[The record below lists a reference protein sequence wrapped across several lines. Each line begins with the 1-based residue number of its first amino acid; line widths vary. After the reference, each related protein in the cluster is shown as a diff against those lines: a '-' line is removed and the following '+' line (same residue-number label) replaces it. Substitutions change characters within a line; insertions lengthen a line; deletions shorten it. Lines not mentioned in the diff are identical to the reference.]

1 MSQLWNIAQEL
12 SQEYIRNKHPDQAQ
26 ELVEYLHL
34 LSLSSNSDKLPDD
47 AYKFGPVEVLGQ
59 IVVPVVVGIVTNY
72 LYDLVK
78 SRLPFPPKN
87 KQEQLE
93 VLQVLSRERPKLEKR
108 LIKQTKNEALVREV
122 LDHVDNHMKKKY
134 G

>member
-26 ELVEYLHL
+26 ELEEYLHL

-47 AYKFGPVEVLGQ
+47 AYKFGPAEVLGQ

-78 SRLPFPPKN
+78 SRLPFLLKTNKN
-87 KQEQLE
+87 NQKCY
-93 VLQVLSRERPKLEKR
+93 R
-108 LIKQTKNEALVREV
+108 
-122 LDHVDNHMKKKY
+122 H
-134 G
+134 